1 MSHAKAW
8 DKDYRSRG
16 RLWGGGVKDLPEL
29 PAGCSV
35 LEMGCGSGKTLA
47 GLAGRAR
54 RVIGLD
60 ISVQALRLCRP
71 CGPKIDLILG
81 DACRL
86 PFPSE
91 SFDAVFAFH
100 VTGHLLLA
108 GRHALAR
115 EAARVLKLGGRL
127 LFREFGAED
136 MRAKKGQEVERGT
149 FRRKEGIITHY
160 FTEAEAMVLFGDL
173 EPICVCTH
181 RWRLRVKG
189 RDLMRS
195 EVKAVFLKT

>member
-35 LEMGCGSGKTLA
+35 LEMGCGDGKTLA
-47 GLAGRAR
+47 GLAGPAR

-71 CGPKIDLILG
+71 CGPRVDLILG

-86 PFPSE
+86 PFQSE

-100 VTGHLLLA
+100 VTGHLLLT

-115 EAARVLKLGGRL
+115 EAARVLKSEGRL
-127 LFREFGAED
+127 FFREFGAED
-136 MRAKKGQEVERGT
+136 MRAGKGQEVERGT

-160 FTEAEAMVLFGDL
+160 FTEPEAAVLFGDL
-173 EPICVCTH
+173 EPVYVCTR

-189 RDLMRS
+189 QDLMRS
-195 EVKAVFLKT
+195 EVEAVFLKT